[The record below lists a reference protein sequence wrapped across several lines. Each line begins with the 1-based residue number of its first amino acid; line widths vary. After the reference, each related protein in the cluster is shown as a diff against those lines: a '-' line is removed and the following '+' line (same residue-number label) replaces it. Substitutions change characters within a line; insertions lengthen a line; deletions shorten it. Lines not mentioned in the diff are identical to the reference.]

1 MNDLLYGF
9 ISIDLM
15 PMLAGALAALS
26 CGLLGNHLVLR
37 EQSLMGDAIS
47 HAVLP
52 GLVLAFLI
60 SEHVNPLYMF
70 LGAAGSA
77 IVTVLL
83 IQIVRRLGRVE
94 PGAAMG
100 VIFSVLFAL
109 GVYLLEQGGVRAVDL
124 DADCVLYGDLENL
137 FWLPPREWDAL
148 LTIDTL
154 RAQVPRQVWTL
165 IAMTLA
171 VLVFLGV
178 FFKELRISAFDPGIS
193 SAQGINASVLNFVL
207 MVFVAAAAVASFEAV
222 GSILVIAML
231 ICPAA
236 TARLLTD
243 RMGSQ
248 ILVSAIAAIGAS
260 VGGYIVAANVPESF
274 VRGGSVNA
282 AGMMTVM
289 SGVLLIGAILA
300 SPRHGVIA
308 RTLHRRRLSRRIELE
323 DLLTL
328 LFRAH
333 ESGDAIR
340 DLGLPAIA
348 RAKDAGLVIE
358 TQGVLTLSER
368 GLNEAS
374 ALIRRHRLWEGY
386 LVDRA
391 GLLPDHVH
399 DVAETLE
406 HLDAP
411 APSEHDAP
419 RGDQSGK
426 PIPPA
431 E

>member
-1 MNDLLYGF
+1 MNDFMYGF
-9 ISIDLM
+9 ISLDLM
-15 PMLAGALAALS
+15 PLLAGILAALC

-37 EQSLMGDAIS
+37 QQSLMGDAIS

-52 GLVLAFLI
+52 GLVLAFII
-60 SEHVNPLYMF
+60 SDSRNPSIMF
-70 LGAAGSA
+70 IGAGISA
-77 IVTVLL
+77 IVTVIL

-109 GVYLLEQGGVRAVDL
+109 GVYLLEQGGVRGVDL
-124 DADCVLYGDLENL
+124 DASCVLYGNLENL
-137 FWLPPREWDAL
+137 FWTPPRDLDAL
-148 LTIDTL
+148 LTLDTL
-154 RAQVPRQVWTL
+154 RKQVPTQIWTL
-165 IAMTLA
+165 LGMTIA
-171 VLVFLGV
+171 VIIFLGV

-193 SAQGINASVLNFVL
+193 TAQGINASAMNFVL

-248 ILVSAIAAIGAS
+248 IMVSAMAALGAS
-260 VGGYIVAANVPESF
+260 VGGYLVAANMPESL

-282 AGMMTVM
+282 AGMMAVM
-289 SGVLLIGAILA
+289 GGVLLLLTIFV
-300 SPRHGVIA
+300 SPCHGVIA
-308 RTLHRRRLSRRIELE
+308 RALHRRALSRRIAME
-323 DLLTL
+323 DLLATL
-328 LFRAH
+328 YRAH
-333 ESGDAIR
+333 ESGDPHRAS
-340 DLGLPAIA
+340 GMPAIA
-348 RAKDAGLVIE
+348 RAKSFGLVTE
-358 TQGVLTLSER
+358 TSGTLRLTDQGLAD
-368 GLNEAS
+368 AS
-374 ALIRRHRLWEGY
+374 ALIRKHRLWEGY
-386 LVDRA
+386 LVDHA

-399 DVAETLE
+399 GVAETLE
-406 HLDAP
+406 HLESP

-419 RGDQSGK
+419 SGDQHGK

-431 E
+431 S